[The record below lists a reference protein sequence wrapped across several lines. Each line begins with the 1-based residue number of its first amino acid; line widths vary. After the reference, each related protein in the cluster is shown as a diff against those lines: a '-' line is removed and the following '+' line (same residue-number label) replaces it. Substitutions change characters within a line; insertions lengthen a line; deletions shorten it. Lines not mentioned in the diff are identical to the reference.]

1 MHQKFRLCDILSERY
16 LTQEILI
23 FLGYCLNCYKITHY
37 KGLIMYKILLFITLT
52 FSSNTVFSATF
63 EVEMLNRLGKES
75 MVYSQNI
82 VNVKAGDT
90 VKWISASKGHNVQF
104 LTVPEGVDPFRSKLS
119 VDTEYTFT
127 IPGIY
132 LYQCTPHKSMG
143 MIAVVVVDANKDNF
157 DAISS
162 TRVGG
167 KSKKRLAQIL
177 DTLNS

>member
-1 MHQKFRLCDILSERY
+1 
-16 LTQEILI
+16 
-23 FLGYCLNCYKITHY
+23 
-37 KGLIMYKILLFITLT
+37 MYKILLFIALT
-52 FSSNTVFSATF
+52 FSSNTVFAATF

-143 MIAVVVVDANKDNF
+143 MIGFIIVGDDKSNL
-157 DAISS
+157 DAIKAISYS
-162 TRVGG
+162 G
-167 KSKKRLAQIL
+167 KSKKIAPDLI
-177 DTLNS
+177 NSL